1 MVEYITYKGEKYP
14 VRIAWST
21 IKALETVENLNA
33 FEKTELALYCGLVS
47 GHKAEDKEM
56 PFKAEEIQFLL
67 DECVDE
73 FNAIFQKQAVKA
85 KENSEG
91 DKKK

>member
-73 FNAIFQKQAVKA
+73 FNAIFQKQAQKA
-85 KENSEG
+85 KENSES